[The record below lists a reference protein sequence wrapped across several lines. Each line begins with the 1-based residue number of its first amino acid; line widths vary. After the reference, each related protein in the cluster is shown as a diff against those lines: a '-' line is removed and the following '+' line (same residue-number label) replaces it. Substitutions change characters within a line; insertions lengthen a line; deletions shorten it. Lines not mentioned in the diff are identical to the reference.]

1 MKNTIK
7 IPKFWTR
14 ESILIFRTW
23 PSQTLEIS
31 GKTQRKH
38 PDVGVLKRYD
48 HDKPRRQGAEVICF
62 GKGPNMP
69 EWSPICAEM
78 AALTP
83 IFYLMVWSLFGVFFL
98 WNFTLRPCSMVSFQA
113 TCLCMFQVL
122 QLYFPSMRLEMLKQG
137 QDGRMYFLQV
147 GIIHLQTWGFK
158 VWEIGWDWLRLVIST

>member
-69 EWSPICAEM
+69 E
-78 AALTP
+78 
-83 IFYLMVWSLFGVFFL
+83 
-98 WNFTLRPCSMVSFQA
+98 
-113 TCLCMFQVL
+113 
-122 QLYFPSMRLEMLKQG
+122 
-137 QDGRMYFLQV
+137 
-147 GIIHLQTWGFK
+147 
-158 VWEIGWDWLRLVIST
+158 